1 MREIPPIV
9 KNLIIINVI
18 LAISQHVLYSSYHI
32 DLSDYLG
39 LHYFRSELF
48 RPWQLITHMFMHGD
62 PRSINET
69 IIHLF
74 SNMFG
79 LWMLGSILEMKWG
92 PKRFLIFYMICGIG
106 AALCQLGVSA
116 LHFEPIV
123 HAYQAYLS
131 NTNLDQFN
139 SFINHHLVRGAD
151 MHIMGRL
158 KENFELWNADPGNT
172 LYAKLSQQRLH
183 DYIFGA
189 RTMEGIH
196 LNGLVDEGMVGAS
209 GAVMGILF
217 AFGYLFPNLELMLL
231 FLPIPIKA
239 KWFVAVY
246 AIFELYSGIRNSA
259 GDNVAH
265 FAHIGGM
272 LFAFILLKIWHYRFG
287 DRNF

>member
-18 LAISQHVLYSSYHI
+18 LAISQHVLYSSYGI
-32 DLSDYLG
+32 DIQVYLG

-69 IIHLF
+69 IIHLL

-92 PKRFLIFYMICGIG
+92 PKRFLIFYIICGIG

-116 LHFEPIV
+116 LQYEPIV
-123 HAYQAYLS
+123 HAYQNYLI
-131 NTNLDQFN
+131 NTNLDQFI
-139 SFINHHLVRGAD
+139 SFLQHHLVRGANPFY
-151 MHIMGRL
+151 INRL
-158 KENFELWNADPGNT
+158 KENFDLWNADPGNT

-189 RTMEGIH
+189 NAIGGIH
-196 LNGLVDEGMVGAS
+196 VNGLVDEGMVGAS
-209 GAVMGILF
+209 GAIMGILF

-239 KWFVAVY
+239 KWFVSIY
-246 AIFELYSGIRNSA
+246 ALFELYSGIRNSA